1 MTKTK
6 IEQNNK
12 KTSVKGKTND
22 DEKIIEA
29 DLLDDDT
36 LSISDEFNDEEDDL
50 LDEDEINPFKD
61 KWEE

>member
-1 MTKTK
+1 MAKTK